1 VRFILDFFGKII
13 MNDLSTL
20 VLKIDT
26 LSLLLTK
33 ILMEIHIG
41 FSNKIKSNYDGH
53 DGHYYRY
60 DHHEIGYWN
69 DVTRHLSQETIS
81 LIRKEVKK
89 SIDKEI
95 AELKKEMMSALN
107 PGFEKSC

>member
-1 VRFILDFFGKII
+1 

-41 FSNKIKSNYDGH
+41 FSNKIKSNYDSH
-53 DGHYYRY
+53 DDRY

-107 PGFEKSC
+107 PGFGKSC